1 MRIDV
6 RSAASTRRRFLLSGA
21 AFAAAPLVGCGGGGS
36 GDLVATAAAG
46 SFKGQAQDGVASWL
60 GIPYAQSPVGP
71 LRFQAPRPV
80 QPAAGIVAANAFGA
94 ASVQTISGM
103 TSWIYPPQDVQSEDC
118 LTLNIWSPQDARG
131 MPVIV
136 WFHGG
141 GFRTGATRMPLM
153 DGKSLAQRGVV
164 VVTANYRLGAF
175 GLLSHP
181 DFADARNGTTANWQM
196 QDMAAAL
203 QWVRDNI
210 AAFGGDPARVCVIGQ
225 SGGAMHTVMLA
236 QNPVYRPLFQKAV
249 LLSPPNLTP
258 PGSLTASDAAAY
270 TELLATTLGTT
281 PLGLRNVPAQ
291 TLHAAELA
299 QNAAPLPGN
308 FRSGLS
314 PYKLAPVID
323 GTTYL
328 GDWTRRDWPVD
339 LPVVIDYTLDEGAF
353 WWDIYDPATNT
364 MLTPPPPAT
373 LPAVTAA
380 LTGQLGGRA
389 DAAGAV
395 INAYTNAAVTE
406 GRSTAP
412 ASLWIDIFGDQLL
425 RNFGT
430 RYAGRLA
437 AAGVPVR
444 YGTWM
449 HAVQAPGRGVPHCAD
464 VPMLFGTYG
473 LDYYRAKVGAGTQEA
488 SLADQFASAIA
499 SFARDA
505 QPVLASGVA
514 WPLYRPGS
522 NTSVRWGEGGTG
534 SAVLGAVPKLNQLA
548 IWDSVLGY

>member
-6 RSAASTRRRFLLSGA
+6 RFAATTRRRFLLSGA
-21 AFAAAPLVGCGGGGS
+21 ALAAAPLVGCGGGGGAS
-36 GDLVATAAAG
+36 VAMTTSG
-46 SFKGQAQDGVASWL
+46 SFQSQSQEGVDSWL
-60 GIPYAQSPVGP
+60 GIPYAQPPVGP

-80 QPAAGIVAANAFGA
+80 QPAAGVIVASAFGA
-94 ASVQTISGM
+94 ASVQTIAGM

-118 LTLNIWSPQDARG
+118 LTLNVWSPQGAQG
-131 MPVIV
+131 LPVIV

-153 DGKSLAQRGVV
+153 NGQSLARRGVV
-164 VVTANYRLGAF
+164 AITANHRLGAL

-181 DFADARNGTTANWQM
+181 AFADSRNGTSANWQM

-225 SGGAMHTVMLA
+225 SGGAMHTIMLA
-236 QNPVYRPLFQKAV
+236 QNPTYRALFQKAV
-249 LLSPPNLTP
+249 LLSPPNVTP
-258 PGSLTASDAAAY
+258 PASLTASDAAAY

-281 PLGLRNVPAQ
+281 PLGLRDVPAQ

-299 QNAAPLPGN
+299 QNAGTLPAS
-308 FRSGLS
+308 FASGKS

-323 GTTYL
+323 GATYL
-328 GDWTRRDWPVD
+328 GDWTRRDWPTNM
-339 LPVVIDYTLDEGAF
+339 PVVIDYTLDEGAF
-353 WWDIYDPATNT
+353 WWNLYDPATST
-364 MLTPPPPAT
+364 KLTPAPPPT

-380 LTGQLGGRA
+380 LTAQLGGRA

-395 INAYTNAAVTE
+395 INAYTTAAAAE
-406 GRSTAP
+406 GRPTDAV
-412 ASLWIDIFGDQLL
+412 SLWSDIFGDMLL

-430 RYAGRLA
+430 RYAARLA

-444 YGTWM
+444 YSTYM
-449 HAVQAPGRGVPHCAD
+449 HAVQAPGQGVPHCAD

-473 LDYYRAKVGAGTQEA
+473 LDYYRAKVGAGPQEA
-488 SLADQFASAIA
+488 SLADRFASAIV
-499 SFARDA
+499 SFARDT
-505 QPVLASGVA
+505 QPTLASGQA
-514 WPLYRPGS
+514 WPIYQPGS
-522 NTSVRWGEGGTG
+522 NTSVRWGEAGTG
-534 SAVLGAVPKLNQLA
+534 DAVVAAVPKVNQLA
-548 IWDSVLGY
+548 VWDSFLGY

>member
-6 RSAASTRRRFLLSGA
+6 RPVATSRRRFLLSGA
-21 AFAAAPLVGCGGGGS
+21 AFVGAPLVGCGGGG
-36 GDLVATAAAG
+36 DDHVATTSAG
-46 SFKGQAQDGVASWL
+46 SFRGQSQDGMTFWL
-60 GIPYAQSPVGP
+60 GIPYAQAPVGP

-80 QPAAGIVAANAFGA
+80 QPASGVVEASAFGA
-94 ASVQTISGM
+94 ASLQTIGGM
-103 TSWIYPPQDVQSEDC
+103 VSWIYPPQDVQSEDC
-118 LTLNIWSPQDARG
+118 LSLNIWSRSGAQG

-153 DGKSLAQRGVV
+153 NGESLAQRGVV
-164 VVTANYRLGAF
+164 MVTANYRLGAL

-181 DFADARNGTTANWQM
+181 DFADSQNGTSANWQM

-203 QWVRDNI
+203 RWVRDNI
-210 AAFGGDPARVCVIGQ
+210 AAFGGDPARVCVVGQ

-249 LLSPPNLTP
+249 LLSLPNVTP
-258 PGSLTASDAAAY
+258 PASLTASDAAAY

-299 QNAAPLPGN
+299 QNGGTLPAS
-308 FRSGLS
+308 FTSGRS

-323 GTTYL
+323 GATYL
-328 GDWTRRDWPVD
+328 GDWTRRDWPTD

-353 WWDIYDPATNT
+353 WYDIYDPATNA
-364 MLTPPPPAT
+364 MLTPAPPPT
-373 LPAVTAA
+373 LPAVTAG
-380 LTGQLGGRA
+380 LTAQLGGRA
-389 DAAGAV
+389 DAANAV
-395 INAYTNAAVTE
+395 INAYTSAAIAE

-412 ASLWIDIFGDQLL
+412 TSLWIDIFGDQLL

-430 RYAGRLA
+430 RYAARLA

-444 YGTWM
+444 YGTYM

-464 VPMLFGTYG
+464 VPMLFGTNG
-473 LDYYRAKVGAGTQEA
+473 LDYYRAKLGAGPQELR
-488 SLADQFASAIA
+488 LADQFAGAIV
-499 SFARDA
+499 SFARDV
-505 QPVLASGVA
+505 QPVLASGQA
-514 WPLYRPGS
+514 WPVYQPGS
-522 NTSVRWGEGGTG
+522 NTSVRWGENGT
-534 SAVLGAVPKLNQLA
+534 SDAVLGAVPKLDQLA
-548 IWDSVLGY
+548 VWDAVLGY

>member
-6 RSAASTRRRFLLSGA
+6 RPAASTRRRFLLSGA
-21 AFAAAPLVGCGGGGS
+21 AFVAAPLVGCGGGGD
-36 GDLVATAAAG
+36 DLVAATSAG
-46 SFKGQAQDGVASWL
+46 SFRGQSQDGTTSWL

-80 QPAAGIVAANAFGA
+80 QPASGVVEASAFGA
-94 ASVQTISGM
+94 ASLQNVGGM
-103 TSWIYPPQDVQSEDC
+103 VTWIYPPQDVQSEDC
-118 LTLNIWSPQDARG
+118 LSLNIWSPSGAQG
-131 MPVIV
+131 LPVIV

-153 DGKSLAQRGVV
+153 NGNSLAQRGVV
-164 VVTANYRLGAF
+164 VVTANYRLGAL

-181 DFADARNGTTANWQM
+181 DFADSQNGTSANWQM

-203 QWVRDNI
+203 KWVRDNI
-210 AAFGGDPARVCVIGQ
+210 AAFGGDPARVCVVGQ
-225 SGGAMHTVMLA
+225 SGGAMHAVMLA

-249 LLSPPNLTP
+249 LLSPPNVTP
-258 PGSLTASDAAAY
+258 PASLTASDAAAY

-299 QNAAPLPGN
+299 QNGGTLPVS
-308 FRSGLS
+308 FTSGRS

-328 GDWTRRDWPVD
+328 GDWTRRDWPTD

-353 WWDIYDPATNT
+353 WFDIYDPATNS
-364 MLTPPPPAT
+364 MLTPSPPPT

-380 LTGQLGGRA
+380 LTAQLSGRA
-389 DAAGAV
+389 DAANAV
-395 INAYTNAAVTE
+395 INAYTTAAIAE
-406 GRSTAP
+406 GRSTNP

-430 RYAGRLA
+430 RFAARLA

-444 YGTWM
+444 YGTYM

-464 VPMLFGTYG
+464 VPMLFGTNG
-473 LDYYRAKVGAGTQEA
+473 IDYYRAKLGAGPEEA
-488 SLADQFASAIA
+488 RLADQFAGAIV

-505 QPVLASGVA
+505 QPMLASGQA
-514 WPLYRPGS
+514 WPVYRPGS
-522 NTSVRWGEGGTG
+522 NTSVRWGENGTG
-534 SAVLGAVPKLNQLA
+534 DAVLGAVPKLNQLA
-548 IWDSVLGY
+548 VWDTVLGY